1 MNETIIQKH
10 ARRDEE
16 AHPEPQR
23 QKAANGKEIYT
34 AFEAR
39 PKLLRLDIRKASGE
53 SRAPVY
59 SSFVD
64 IIYGRRQYSTFV
76 LLFHH
81 LMVTVT
87 GSGLRPVIQALK
99 ANRCLFL
106 EEISEAFEPPAAG
119 EPVIDRIE
127 FETKW
132 KETEGVG

>member
-1 MNETIIQKH
+1 MNETIAQKH
-10 ARRDEE
+10 ARRDDE

-23 QKAANGKEIYT
+23 QKAASGKEIYT
-34 AFEAR
+34 AFEVR

-64 IIYGRRQYSTFV
+64 IIYGRRQYSGFV

-99 ANRCLFL
+99 ANRCLFI
-106 EEISEAFEPPAAG
+106 EEISDAFEPPPTG
-119 EPVIDRIE
+119 EPVIESIMLDA
-127 FETKW
+127 KW
-132 KETEGVG
+132 KAESTE